1 MRQYLALEAQE
12 LGNVAWVARTAHVSV
27 IPLSATAELEA
38 GDLYTPGSRMR
49 AQGAGPKRMMD
60 TDGTL
65 QKDFGSI
72 TGAKRGSDE
81 PQCQWTCKSLS
92 DWWPHSANVGT
103 SHEEI
108 CAVRLPAFRRILA
121 QSQ

>member
-1 MRQYLALEAQE
+1 MDMLLKTKNNGEQYLALEAQE

-27 IPLSATAELEA
+27 NYPIKRGLAELEA

-65 QKDFGSI
+65 QKDLEVLL
-72 TGAKRGSDE
+72 E
-81 PQCQWTCKSLS
+81 PKGDPMSPVQWTCKSLS
-92 DWWPHSANVGT
+92 QLVAALSECGHHMKKSA
-103 SHEEI
+103 
-108 CAVRLPAFRRILA
+108 L
-121 QSQ
+121 

>member
-1 MRQYLALEAQE
+1 MHAVIMISAQDKYQHMDMLLNEKQWRQYLALEAQE

-27 IPLSATAELEA
+27 NTIKRGLAELEA

-65 QKDFGSI
+65 QKDLEVLL
-72 TGAKRGSDE
+72 E
-81 PQCQWTCKSLS
+81 PKGDPMSPVQ
-92 DWWPHSANVGT
+92 
-103 SHEEI
+103 
-108 CAVRLPAFRRILA
+108 
-121 QSQ
+121 